1 MRDDAGE
8 GRGVRIGRALLAAGA
23 GLVLWMLWYLVLSG
37 AFAME
42 PRAGMGWAAAV
53 TVAFVWLHGARLPWN
68 RRLRT
73 WSRLRWPPAG
83 IGWTLALAPALLLLL
98 VSLSVLLLALG
109 LARPDEMPQPLLEF
123 AERPWGGLAFV
134 LIATTAVPVLEEVG
148 FRGWVQRPLER
159 RMGAQA
165 AIGAASLLFA
175 LAHLGS
181 TLLPARVAGGL
192 VLGHA
197 VHATRSVW
205 TGILLHAAWNG
216 GMFALGALLPEWD
229 PTGTGWTT
237 AGPALAGT
245 AVGLAAC
252 VWGVRRLE
260 ERVRARR

>member
-1 MRDDAGE
+1 MRKDAGE
-8 GRGVRIGRALLAAGA
+8 GGAQRIGRGILAAGA
-23 GLVLWMLWYLVLSG
+23 GLVLWFLWYLVLSG
-37 AFAME
+37 AFVME
-42 PRAGMGWAAAV
+42 PRAAMAWAGAV

-73 WSRLRWPPAG
+73 WSRLRWPPSEL
-83 IGWTLALAPALLLLL
+83 GWTLALVPPLLLLL
-98 VSLSVLLLALG
+98 VSLSTLLLALG
-109 LARPDEMPQPLLEF
+109 LARPDEWPQPLLDF
-123 AERPWGGLAFV
+123 MERPWGSVAFV

-205 TGILLHAAWNG
+205 TGILLHAGWNG
-216 GMFALGALLPEWD
+216 GMFALGAAFPEWD
-229 PTGTGWTT
+229 PTGAGWGT
-237 AGPALAGT
+237 AGPALVGT
-245 AVGLAAC
+245 LTGVAAC

-260 ERVRARR
+260 ERARARR